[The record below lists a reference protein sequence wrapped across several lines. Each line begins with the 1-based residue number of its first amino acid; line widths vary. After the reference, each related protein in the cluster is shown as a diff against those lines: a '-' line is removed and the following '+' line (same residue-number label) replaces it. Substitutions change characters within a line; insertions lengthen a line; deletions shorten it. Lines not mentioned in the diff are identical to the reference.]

1 MPDTDWGSRDAP
13 GRRTVG
19 AGCSCDIHRWK
30 SRGTDCCTRLEG
42 PSRCPRQARRPAT
55 RRGWCRRDPRGSTAR
70 TTTCGQ
76 MSIVY
81 LIGAGPGHPELIAVR
96 GVQCLRAADVV
107 LYDNQVHPR
116 LLRYA
121 RRDAEKIAVGVTT

>member
-1 MPDTDWGSRDAP
+1 MPSAGAPLGNSSRKGPARSWRKHSAHNDGRPPTD
-13 GRRTVG
+13 
-19 AGCSCDIHRWK
+19 
-30 SRGTDCCTRLEG
+30 
-42 PSRCPRQARRPAT
+42 PSVFE
-55 RRGWCRRDPRGSTAR
+55 
-70 TTTCGQ
+70 Q

-121 RRDAEKIAVGVTT
+121 RQDAERIAVGVTTPKPFEHEAI